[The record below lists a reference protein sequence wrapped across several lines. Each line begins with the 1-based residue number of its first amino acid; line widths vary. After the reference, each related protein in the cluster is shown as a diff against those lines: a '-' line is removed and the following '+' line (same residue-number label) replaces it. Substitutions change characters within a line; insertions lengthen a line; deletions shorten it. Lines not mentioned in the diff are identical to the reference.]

1 MMHKLIVLLLIGT
14 TAGSVGAES
23 FYTLM
28 KEAAG
33 HYKSGALDKAEEAF
47 TTSVVISTNDTQ
59 KLTLAQYNLAST
71 KHRLGNFPDATTL
84 FGDALNHEDPKLRSD
99 AYYNRGLSLLEQS
112 KTTEEAEQLDE
123 AIMQVSTSMGMFEQS
138 LELNPEALDAKTNLE
153 LSYLRHEALMEKK
166 KEQEEQEKQDEENK
180 DEENKDEDEDEEKK
194 DQDQQ
199 DENEDEEKKDQDQQD
214 QEKKDEQDPEQNP
227 ENNDQEQQEQEQSDE
242 SKDDQAENQPD
253 ESNPEEQPQPEE
265 GQPGEEQQMTPEEA
279 DMLLDALREKEKA
292 DRARFRMRYGTPPNY
307 PVEKPY

>member
-180 DEENKDEDEDEEKK
+180 DENKDENEDEEKK

>member
-180 DEENKDEDEDEEKK
+180 DENKDENEDEEKK

-265 GQPGEEQQMTPEEA
+265 GQPGEEQQMTPEE
-279 DMLLDALREKEKA
+279 
-292 DRARFRMRYGTPPNY
+292 
-307 PVEKPY
+307 